1 MEIRAKVLKI
11 HDQQNF
17 GNNGKVTKVTIQEI
31 NDNVKWEHNPW
42 DIEFI
47 NDKTDLLEN
56 IKVGEIYIFH
66 FNIVGRD
73 YKGRNFTNIRC
84 WRITEDDSQQN
95 NPIQKEQKTTYI
107 STQTNTEQDDDLPF

>member
-31 NDNVKWEHNPW
+31 NDNVNWEHNPW

-47 NDKTDLLEN
+47 NDKTDLL
-56 IKVGEIYIFH
+56 
-66 FNIVGRD
+66 
-73 YKGRNFTNIRC
+73 
-84 WRITEDDSQQN
+84 
-95 NPIQKEQKTTYI
+95 
-107 STQTNTEQDDDLPF
+107 

>member
-31 NDNVKWEHNPW
+31 NDSVNWEHNPW
-42 DIEFI
+42 DIEFL
-47 NDKTDLLEN
+47 NDKTDLLKN
-56 IKVGEIYIFH
+56 IKVGQIYIFH

-84 WRITEDDSQQN
+84 WRITEDDSPQDTPNQVA
-95 NPIQKEQKTTYI
+95 QKTTYI

>member
-31 NDNVKWEHNPW
+31 NDNVKWE
-42 DIEFI
+42 
-47 NDKTDLLEN
+47 N

-84 WRITEDDSQQN
+84 WRITEDDLNKWKVSKLENSQQN